1 MKNMGLSRLR
11 LVSPAPLEEETIRA
25 RAVHA
30 EEVWEGTEVFGSLA
44 AAVADCAM
52 VIGTTRRR
60 GHDRKS
66 FTLSP
71 GETAEYLRKRPGT
84 AALVFGNERT
94 GLEGPELGLCNLA
107 SHIPADRAFPS
118 LNLSHAVQIYGYE
131 LFRALA
137 PGPGTPQEGPS
148 AGTRWAP
155 LEQARLEELVRS
167 ISGSLASLGF
177 YKQPGREAQE
187 QFLRDIFS
195 RAALTIGEGRY
206 LENIFAKAARLGKK
220 SGPEGIPD

>member
-11 LVSPAPLEEETIRA
+11 LVSADPMDEGTIRS

-30 EEVWEGTEVFGSLA
+30 ESVWEEAERFDSLA
-44 AAVADCAM
+44 AAAADCAM

-60 GHDRKS
+60 GHYRKAL
-66 FTLSP
+66 TLSP
-71 GETAEYLRKRPGT
+71 GETAEYLRRRPGN

-94 GLEGPELGLCNLA
+94 GLEGPELDRCNLA
-107 SHIPADRAFPS
+107 SHIPSDRVFPS

-137 PGPGTPQEGPS
+137 PGGIPEGQSPK
-148 AGTRWAP
+148 GRWIP
-155 LEQARLEELVRS
+155 LDQSRLEGLVQS
-167 ISGSLASLGF
+167 VSESLASLGF
-177 YKQPGREAQE
+177 YKHPGRETQE

-195 RAALTIGEGRY
+195 RAALTISEGKY
-206 LENIFAKAARLGKK
+206 MENIFAKAARLGRKEE
-220 SGPEGIPD
+220 PPRVQNPD

>member
-1 MKNMGLSRLR
+1 M
-11 LVSPAPLEEETIRA
+11 EEKIIRS

-30 EEVWEGTEVFGSLA
+30 EKVWEEAEEFGSLA
-44 AAVADCAM
+44 AAAADCAM

-60 GHDRKS
+60 GHYRKS

-71 GETAEYLRKRPGT
+71 EETAEYLQKRPGK

-94 GLEGPELGLCNLA
+94 GLEGPELELCNLA
-107 SHIPADRAFPS
+107 SHIPADRGFPS

-137 PGPGTPQEGPS
+137 PAPGTAPEGQAS
-148 AGTRWAP
+148 GGRWVP
-155 LEQARLEELVRS
+155 LDQSRLEELVRS
-167 ISGSLASLGF
+167 VSGSLASLGF

-187 QFLRDIFS
+187 QFFRDIFS
-195 RAALTIGEGRY
+195 RAALTIREGKY
-206 LENIFAKAARLGKK
+206 IENIFAKAARLGKK
-220 SGPEGIPD
+220 TANEAFSKGQNDIPI